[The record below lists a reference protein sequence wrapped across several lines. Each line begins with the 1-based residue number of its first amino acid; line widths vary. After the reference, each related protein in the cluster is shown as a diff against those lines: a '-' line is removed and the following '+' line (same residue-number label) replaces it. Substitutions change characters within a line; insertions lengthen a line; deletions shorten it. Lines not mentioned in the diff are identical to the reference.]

1 MDDLS
6 KHRRFALAIGI
17 VLIVYSLA
25 AVELDVG
32 EAIKVFGFS
41 FKIQRPKWILG
52 GLMLASM
59 YALYRYWLH
68 ALFLAESPMRS
79 RAEIKKS
86 ARKRCE
92 ALLNTARVELASNR
106 ARLVKEDVS
115 LLEERVATREEE
127 LSSFWQREIISVV
140 SEPEV
145 WEPPGFAGHFQPCSA
160 QARSG
165 FGMKRGRSTVSLSR
179 RLHGIWPPRST
190 LITCSQSL
198 RTSGGSVLVC
208 GGYAI
213 RSSSWRRRCRRHIR

>member
-92 ALLNTARVELASNR
+92 ALLNTARVELASNPG
-106 ARLVKEDVS
+106 RLVKEDVS

-145 WEPPGFAGHFQPCSA
+145 WEPRFRRAFPTVFGTGPKRVRYEAGEEY
-160 QARSG
+160 G
-165 FGMKRGRSTVSLSR
+165 VSVPKASR
-179 RLHGIWPPRST
+179 YLATTIDFDYVLPILANIGGLGAGVWRL
-190 LITCSQSL
+190 CQ
-198 RTSGGSVLVC
+198 
-208 GGYAI
+208 
-213 RSSSWRRRCRRHIR
+213 